1 VLRFVLKGVA
11 EGDLEPFFPLGHS
24 VLLHGLR
31 ETAPPAFLFG
41 PKDGEVS
48 LFEEFDLVVHVHDA
62 EDESSGGGGRVRPR
76 SKTMFCRSSWGRCRS
91 RAEAKSCEKYN
102 ISLLELRLSK
112 VPGLKTGTE
121 DHSIVKQEIVLF
133 ADCLHGTPFKL

>member
-24 VLLHGLR
+24 VLLHGLW

-62 EDESSGGGGRVRPR
+62 EDESSGGGDVFGREVKPCSVGRVGVVADPELKL
-76 SKTMFCRSSWGRCRS
+76 SPV
-91 RAEAKSCEKYN
+91 KSTTLV
-102 ISLLELRLSK
+102 SLSC
-112 VPGLKTGTE
+112 
-121 DHSIVKQEIVLF
+121 
-133 ADCLHGTPFKL
+133 A